1 MEYYLVFPESNN
13 QLLIK
18 GNGLDYLTFAKFDPK
33 KSIWDDSDAF
43 YWGDKILASDFVDFE
58 QISEEMA
65 NEWISKQK

>member
-18 GNGLDYLTFAKFDPK
+18 SNGLDYLTFAKFDLK
-33 KSIWDDSDAF
+33 KNIWDYSDAF
-43 YWGDKILASDFVDFE
+43 YWGDKILASDFVDFK

-65 NEWISKQK
+65 NEWIEQKQ